1 MDKRFKEFIE
11 QNPFLS
17 ILFFVGA
24 VIGLLVPQKLNL
36 AARVYSSGLS
46 SQSFS
51 DPTGL
56 FVNFLI
62 VIPITILVEL
72 ICAMLGGVVLA
83 IFGFFIDRR
92 YKKNKKDREDIAG
105 LYTSDSKKDIE

>member
-1 MDKRFKEFIE
+1 MDKRFKEFIK

-17 ILFFVGA
+17 ILFFIGA
-24 VIGLLVPQKLNL
+24 IVGLLVPQKLNL
-36 AARVYSSGLS
+36 AARVYSRGLS

-62 VIPITILVEL
+62 VIPITLLVEI
-72 ICAMLGGVVLA
+72 ICAMLGGVILA
-83 IFGFFIDRR
+83 IFGFFIDKK
-92 YKKNKKDREDIAG
+92 YKK
-105 LYTSDSKKDIE
+105 SKKNEEELADLKLNKEIE